1 MGLVYLVQHAEKDAA
16 PGDPGLTDIGQEQAR
31 SVARWIKTRDVRRL
45 FSSPLRRARETA
57 EAIARELNLAVTLD
71 PRLRERVNWDGTCA
85 FETFLADWRESV
97 RDRDFIPPN
106 GDSSRQAG
114 ERMRAFLEDIS
125 AQHGAVVAVTHGGV
139 TTDLLRTLLGGHKLS
154 PRLLHDGVPPC
165 AVTTVTDMKITEIAS
180 VAHLRSP

>member
-1 MGLVYLVQHAEKDAA
+1 MALVYLVQHAEKEAT
-16 PGDPGLTDIGQEQAR
+16 PGDPGLTLIGHDQAR
-31 SVARWIKTRDVRRL
+31 SVGRWIKTRDVHRL
-45 FSSPLRRARETA
+45 FSSPVRRARETA
-57 EAIARELNLAVTLD
+57 DAIAAELGLAITLD
-71 PRLRERVNWDGTCA
+71 PRLRERVNWDGTSA

-97 RDRDFIPPN
+97 RDRDFIPPG

-125 AQHGAVVAVTHGGV
+125 AQHGTVVAVTHGGV
-139 TTDLLRTLLGGHKLS
+139 TTDLLRTLLSDHQLS